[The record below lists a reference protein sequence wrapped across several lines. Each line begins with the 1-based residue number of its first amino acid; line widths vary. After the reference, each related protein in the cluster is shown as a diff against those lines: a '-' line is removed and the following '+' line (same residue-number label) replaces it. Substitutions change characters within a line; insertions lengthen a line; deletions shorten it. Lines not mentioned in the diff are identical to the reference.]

1 LGRKGVTQIQH
12 PLVEYE
18 ETITGPTMIKAGCKP
33 DTRHSC
39 RRCLQLGWT
48 DGRNVRIERRWGEGD
63 VENIRKHAAELA
75 ALAPEVIL
83 VGGSAATGP
92 VQAQKRSI

>member
-1 LGRKGVTQIQH
+1 
-12 PLVEYE
+12 
-18 ETITGPTMIKAGCKP
+18 
-33 DTRHSC
+33 
-39 RRCLQLGWT
+39 LQLGWT

-92 VQAQKRSI
+92 VQA